1 MNNELLE
8 ISVRTRDRVIYS
20 GKAKSVT
27 SVNDKGT
34 FDILPKHSNFI
45 SLINELLIIRE
56 PGGTTRKIPV
66 DSGILRVERDQI
78 EVFLGIKK

>member
-1 MNNELLE
+1 MNNDLLE

-27 SVNDKGT
+27 SVNDKGK

-45 SLINELLIIRE
+45 SLINELLIIRD
-56 PGGTTRKIPV
+56 PGGATRKIPV
-66 DSGILRVERDQI
+66 ESGILRVEQDRI